1 MNAWQRSFRYILL
14 PKKHVYSLMPSLDP
28 PTSLHSVQ
36 IVSLVHVRFCV
47 NLSISPPHVQSR
59 PGKLNAVCICVW
71 ANCDIKE
78 AFCTYTVCGSPM
90 WKSKVI
96 VSNTFTN
103 CKFKCCITKGGAY
116 ASIESSP
123 TSKRLKRA
131 WVRDQAYAC
140 FHRCI
145 RRLQAHVSLALNRS

>member
-1 MNAWQRSFRYILL
+1 MFYSELLTIHTHPHSGYYVLQKNGLFYICGIFLNAWQRSFRYILL

-71 ANCDIKE
+71 ANRDIKE
-78 AFCTYTVCGSPM
+78 AFYTYTVCGSPM

-103 CKFKCCITKGGAY
+103 QMLY
-116 ASIESSP
+116 
-123 TSKRLKRA
+123 
-131 WVRDQAYAC
+131 
-140 FHRCI
+140 H
-145 RRLQAHVSLALNRS
+145 